1 MRRER
6 PDPEPNDLHVRGSVA
21 HGKDLS
27 AHNARFYAVQYFGK
41 NKSVRLYNC
50 PDCRSTI
57 SEQTLEEARRAV
69 SR

>member
-1 MRRER
+1 M
-6 PDPEPNDLHVRGSVA
+6 
-21 HGKDLS
+21 GKTCP
-27 AHNARFYAVQYFGK
+27 HNNARFYAVQYFGK